1 MEKELSIGVLV
12 DALSTVHEVYEKAYI
27 HNGIT
32 TENGKALMEQIFR
45 DTWNSLKNEYISKAM
60 FGGK

>member
-1 MEKELSIGVLV
+1 MEKEFGVGVLI

-32 TENGKALMEQIFR
+32 TEDGKALMEQIFR

>member
-1 MEKELSIGVLV
+1 MEEKFGVGVLI
-12 DALSTVHEVYEKAYI
+12 DALSTVHGAYEKAYI